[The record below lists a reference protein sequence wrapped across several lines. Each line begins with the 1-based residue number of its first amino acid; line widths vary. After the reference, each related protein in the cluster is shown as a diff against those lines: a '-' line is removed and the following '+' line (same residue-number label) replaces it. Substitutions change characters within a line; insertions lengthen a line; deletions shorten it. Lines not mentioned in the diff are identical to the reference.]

1 MQDIRFSPLN
11 PFTEWTEIN
20 RQTTDFRI
28 TILNVT
34 IDDLKL
40 VDNPFFAG
48 IETMIERFERT
59 YAHLKLEFPWFFS
72 RLLWRVVLIYFSWI
86 PFVIK
91 CFKKDLAD
99 LRLNYVPL
107 IALFKNLIV
116 TFYRRE
122 VKWNKVKFA
131 CNLLVSLGKKEMNW
145 GCVPFGESKN
155 GFHVPFD
162 REIWQM

>member
-11 PFTEWTEIN
+11 PFTEWIEIN
-20 RQTTDFRI
+20 RQTTDFCI

-72 RLLWRVVLIYFSWI
+72 RLL
-86 PFVIK
+86 
-91 CFKKDLAD
+91 
-99 LRLNYVPL
+99 
-107 IALFKNLIV
+107 
-116 TFYRRE
+116 
-122 VKWNKVKFA
+122 
-131 CNLLVSLGKKEMNW
+131 
-145 GCVPFGESKN
+145 
-155 GFHVPFD
+155 
-162 REIWQM
+162 